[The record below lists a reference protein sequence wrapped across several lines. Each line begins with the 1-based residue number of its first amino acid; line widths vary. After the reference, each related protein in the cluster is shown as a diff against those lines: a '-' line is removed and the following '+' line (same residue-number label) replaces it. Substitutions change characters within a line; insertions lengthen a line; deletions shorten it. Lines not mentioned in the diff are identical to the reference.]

1 MNSGKILVMG
11 NDKKMRACCKR
22 LSERGYMAEN
32 FEPTS
37 DFDVINL
44 YDYIVLPLPTIA
56 NAKINGTD
64 KSFNEFLSVIDKKQ
78 KVFCG
83 NIDPSAF
90 ENFYSYYTNE
100 SFLLK
105 NSRLT
110 AQGVL
115 RIISDNIEDDFRNI
129 SVAVIGY
136 GRCGRSVCKLL
147 KNCGMNVSSFS
158 RREETVTL
166 AEDEGIAAYISA
178 NLTDK
183 ISEFDIIINTVPSN
197 ILSKDDISKLNQN
210 NLYIEIASKPYGFD
224 IKNTDVFNFRYI
236 LAESLPGRFTPVS
249 AGNNIADTV
258 LNLIKGDEY
267 G

>member
-1 MNSGKILVMG
+1 MKAEKFLVIG

-22 LSERGYMAEN
+22 LNETGYMAEN
-32 FEPTS
+32 FDS
-37 DFDVINL
+37 SYDFELIKL
-44 YDYIVLPLPTIA
+44 YDYIILPLPTVA
-56 NAKINGTD
+56 NTKINGTD
-64 KSFNEFLSVIDKKQ
+64 ITFEDFLSVIDKRQ
-78 KVFCG
+78 MIFCG
-83 NIDPSAF
+83 NIDSSDL

-129 SVAVIGY
+129 YVAVIGY

-158 RREETVTL
+158 RREETITL
-166 AEDEGIAAYISA
+166 AEDEGFDAYSIEYMA
-178 NLTDK
+178 EK

-197 ILSKDDISKLNQN
+197 ILSKDDMSKLNQN

-249 AGNNIADTV
+249 AGNYIADTV
-258 LNLIKGDEY
+258 LNLIKGDSY